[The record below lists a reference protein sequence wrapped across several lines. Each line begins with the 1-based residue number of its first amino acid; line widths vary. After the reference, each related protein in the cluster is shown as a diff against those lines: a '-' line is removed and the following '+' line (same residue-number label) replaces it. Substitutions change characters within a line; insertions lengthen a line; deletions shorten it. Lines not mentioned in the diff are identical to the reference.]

1 MLRDLD
7 RLRLKL
13 DKERGEW
20 DSERAALVA
29 RVERLRSSLQALE
42 ADKVRL
48 IASSAGMQA
57 SAAAS
62 AAGAAAAAA
71 STRKRHAAKGGP
83 GSPAPPV
90 SQDVDGSQR
99 GPDTGDWELEREALQ
114 GVITALRGEVQ
125 VLQKSIVEQDAVLSK
140 RVEEVEA
147 ARAAQSMESHRARE
161 RLLAVQREMEDM
173 RARHR
178 TVDADSAAARQV
190 LQEQLWEVTQE
201 LETVKLASSRVG
213 SHPGS
218 LSIGA
223 DSSAA
228 VPETAT
234 GGVTSSQSP
243 SYLAFVELE
252 QARRVGDALRRELD
266 QARMHASS
274 ASLEHRRLLDEER
287 HRAKQDHDRLVE
299 ELARVGAALDAS
311 KAEVLSLSHARHAQD
326 AALRQAERDLAE
338 AGVRLESARAAAASA
353 TAALKA
359 DVAAAVE
366 NSHRLEQALAS
377 AASRARAAE
386 AVLDEE
392 RTGRRADA
400 LASATSLQVHGNP
413 GCCYCA
419 AFSVRL
425 FLPSWGCPSTFFNSW
440 SCWLVLA
447 HRNFTPNWN

>member
-1 MLRDLD
+1 
-7 RLRLKL
+7 
-13 DKERGEW
+13 
-20 DSERAALVA
+20 
-29 RVERLRSSLQALE
+29 
-42 ADKVRL
+42 
-48 IASSAGMQA
+48 
-57 SAAAS
+57 
-62 AAGAAAAAA
+62 
-71 STRKRHAAKGGP
+71 
-83 GSPAPPV
+83 
-90 SQDVDGSQR
+90 
-99 GPDTGDWELEREALQ
+99 
-114 GVITALRGEVQ
+114 
-125 VLQKSIVEQDAVLSK
+125 
-140 RVEEVEA
+140 
-147 ARAAQSMESHRARE
+147 
-161 RLLAVQREMEDM
+161 
-173 RARHR
+173 
-178 TVDADSAAARQV
+178 
-190 LQEQLWEVTQE
+190 
-201 LETVKLASSRVG
+201 
-213 SHPGS
+213 
-218 LSIGA
+218 
-223 DSSAA
+223 
-228 VPETAT
+228 
-234 GGVTSSQSP
+234 
-243 SYLAFVELE
+243 
-252 QARRVGDALRRELD
+252 
-266 QARMHASS
+266 MHASS

-392 RTGRRADA
+392 RTGRR
-400 LASATSLQVHGNP
+400 GG
-413 GCCYCA
+413 GCGGAPPPQGQGAPRGWGYCA